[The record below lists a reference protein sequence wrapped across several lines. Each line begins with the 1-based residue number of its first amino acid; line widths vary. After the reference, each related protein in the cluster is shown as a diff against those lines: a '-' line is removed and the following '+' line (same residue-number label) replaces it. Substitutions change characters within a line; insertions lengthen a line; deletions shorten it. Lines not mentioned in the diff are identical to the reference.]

1 MKSMQSN
8 IPINIHWFRR
18 DLRLEDNAALYH
30 ALKSEFPVLTLFIFD
45 KVILDKLENRLDH
58 RVIFIHQQLTLLN
71 QEIQKY
77 GSTLLIK
84 YGDASECWN
93 EIIEEFSVQEVFT
106 NHDYEPYALERDKKI
121 AEQLLSKGITFNT
134 FKDQVIF
141 EKEEVTKDDGK
152 PYTIFTPYSRKWM
165 AKLNDFYLSSYPNK
179 KYFNNFF
186 ARKFTKIISLKE
198 MNFKDDNFEFP
209 SVKFSNEILIN
220 YADRRD
226 IPSVKGTSR
235 ISIHLRFGT
244 VSIRELARHSKEISF
259 KWLNE
264 LIWRDFYMCIL
275 WYFPHVI
282 SGSFK
287 PAYNKIQWRNN
298 ELEFEKWCK
307 GETGYPIIDAGMREL
322 NATGFMHNRVRM
334 ITASFLVKHLL
345 IDWRWGE
352 AYFAYK
358 LLDFE
363 LSSNNGGWQWAASS
377 GCDAA
382 PYFRIFNPTEQT
394 KRFDPEFKYIKKWVP
409 EFQDLNYPPPI
420 VDHKFA
426 RERAL
431 ATYSKAVGKQKE
443 LE

>member
-1 MKSMQSN
+1 MKNKS
-8 IPINIHWFRR
+8 PINIHWFRR
-18 DLRLEDNAALYH
+18 DLRLDDNAALYH
-30 ALKSEFPVLTLFIFD
+30 ALKSKLPVLTVFIFD
-45 KVILDKLENRLDH
+45 KAILDHLENRLDQ
-58 RVIFIHQQLTLLN
+58 RVIFIHQQLELLN
-71 QEIQKY
+71 QELQKY
-77 GSTLLIK
+77 GSNILVK
-84 YGDASECWN
+84 YGDVTECWK
-93 EIIEEFSVQEVFT
+93 EIIQEFNVQTVFV
-106 NHDYEPYALERDKKI
+106 NHDYEPYAKVRDAKI
-121 AEQLLSKGITFNT
+121 AEELFSKGIAFKT

-141 EKEEVTKDDGK
+141 EKDEVTKDDGN
-152 PYTIFTPYSRKWM
+152 PYTIFTPYSKKWM
-165 AKLNDFYLSSYPNK
+165 AKLNDFYLSSYPNN
-179 KYFNNFF
+179 KYFSNFF
-186 ARKFTKIISLKE
+186 QTKFVKIISLVE
-198 MNFKDDNFEFP
+198 MNFEDVAIEFP
-209 SVKFSNEILIN
+209 SIKFSDEILKQ
-220 YADRRD
+220 YADRRN
-226 IPSVKGTSR
+226 IPSIRGTTR

-275 WYFPHVI
+275 WQFPHVV
-282 SGSFK
+282 SGAFK
-287 PAYNKIQWRNN
+287 PAYNKIKWNNN
-298 ELEFEKWCK
+298 EQEFKIWCK
-307 GETGYPIIDAGMREL
+307 GETGYPIVDAGMREL
-322 NATGFMHNRVRM
+322 NETGFMHNRVRM

-352 AYFAYK
+352 AYFASK

-394 KRFDPEFKYIKKWVP
+394 KKFDPDFKYIKKWVP
-409 EFQDLNYPPPI
+409 EFQEFNYPQPI

-431 ATYSKAVGKQKE
+431 STYSNAVGKLKE

>member
-1 MKSMQSN
+1 MKNKS
-8 IPINIHWFRR
+8 PINIHWFRR
-18 DLRLEDNAALYH
+18 DLRLDDNAALYH
-30 ALKSEFPVLTLFIFD
+30 ALKSKLPVLTVFIFD
-45 KVILDKLENRLDH
+45 KAILDHLENRLDQ
-58 RVIFIHQQLTLLN
+58 RVIFIHQQLELLN
-71 QEIQKY
+71 QELQKY
-77 GSTLLIK
+77 GSNILVK
-84 YGDASECWN
+84 YGDVTECWK
-93 EIIEEFSVQEVFT
+93 EIIQEFNVQTVFV
-106 NHDYEPYALERDKKI
+106 NHDYEPYAKVRDAKI
-121 AEQLLSKGITFNT
+121 AEELFSKGIAFKT

-141 EKEEVTKDDGK
+141 EKDEVTKDDGN
-152 PYTIFTPYSRKWM
+152 PYTIFTPYSKKWM
-165 AKLNDFYLSSYPNK
+165 AKLNDFYLSSYPNN
-179 KYFNNFF
+179 KYFSNFF
-186 ARKFTKIISLKE
+186 QTKFVKIISLVE
-198 MNFKDDNFEFP
+198 MNFEDVAIEFP
-209 SVKFSNEILIN
+209 SIKFSDEILKQ
-220 YADRRD
+220 YADRRN
-226 IPSVKGTSR
+226 IPSIRGTTR

-275 WYFPHVI
+275 WQFPHVV
-282 SGSFK
+282 SGAFK
-287 PAYNKIQWRNN
+287 PAYNKIKWNNN
-298 ELEFEKWCK
+298 EQEFKRWCN
-307 GETGYPIIDAGMREL
+307 GETGFPIVDAGMREL

-352 AYFAYK
+352 AYFASK

-394 KRFDPEFKYIKKWVP
+394 KKFDPDFKYIKKWVP
-409 EFQDLNYPPPI
+409 EFQEFNYPQPI

-431 ATYSKAVGKQKE
+431 STYSNAVGKLKE

>member
-1 MKSMQSN
+1 MKNKS
-8 IPINIHWFRR
+8 PINIHWFRR
-18 DLRLEDNAALYH
+18 DLRLADNAALYH
-30 ALKSEFPVLTLFIFD
+30 ALKSKLPVLTVFIFD
-45 KVILDKLENRLDH
+45 KAILDQLENRLDQ
-58 RVIFIHQQLTLLN
+58 RVIFIHQQLELLN
-71 QEIQKY
+71 QELQKY
-77 GSTLLIK
+77 GSSLLVK
-84 YGDASECWN
+84 YGDATECWKELIQELN
-93 EIIEEFSVQEVFT
+93 VQTVFV
-106 NHDYEPYALERDKKI
+106 NHDYEPYAKARDARI
-121 AEQLLSKGITFNT
+121 ADELSSNGIAFNT

-141 EKEEVTKDDGK
+141 EKDEVTKDDGN
-152 PYTIFTPYSRKWM
+152 PYTIFTPYSKKWM
-165 AKLNDFYLSSYPNK
+165 AKLNDFYLSSYPNN
-179 KYFNNFF
+179 KYFNNFLQT
-186 ARKFTKIISLKE
+186 KFTKIISLKE
-198 MNFKDDNFEFP
+198 MNFSDDAIEFP
-209 SVKFSNEILIN
+209 PILFSDEILKQ

-226 IPSVKGTSR
+226 IPSVRGTSR

-275 WYFPHVI
+275 WQFPHVV
-282 SGSFK
+282 SGAFK
-287 PAYNKIQWRNN
+287 PAYNKIKWNNN
-298 ELEFEKWCK
+298 EQEFKRWCN
-307 GETGYPIIDAGMREL
+307 GETGYPIVDAGMREL

-394 KRFDPEFKYIKKWVP
+394 KKFDPDFKYIKKWVP
-409 EFQDLNYPPPI
+409 EFQEFNYPQPI

-431 ATYSKAVGKQKE
+431 STYSNAVGKLKE

>member
-1 MKSMQSN
+1 MKNKS
-8 IPINIHWFRR
+8 PINIHWFRR
-18 DLRLEDNAALYH
+18 DLRLDDNAALYH
-30 ALKSEFPVLTLFIFD
+30 ALKSKLPVLIVFIFD
-45 KVILDKLENRLDH
+45 KAILDHLENRLDQ
-58 RVIFIHQQLTLLN
+58 RVIFIHQQLELLN
-71 QEIQKY
+71 QELQKY
-77 GSTLLIK
+77 GSNILVK
-84 YGDASECWN
+84 YGDVTECWK
-93 EIIEEFSVQEVFT
+93 EIIQEFNVQTVFV
-106 NHDYEPYALERDKKI
+106 NHDYEPYAKVRDAKI
-121 AEQLLSKGITFNT
+121 AEELFSKGIAFKT

-141 EKEEVTKDDGK
+141 EKDEVTKDDGN
-152 PYTIFTPYSRKWM
+152 PYTIFTPYSKKWM
-165 AKLNDFYLSSYPNK
+165 AKLNDFYLSSYPNN
-179 KYFNNFF
+179 KYFSNFF
-186 ARKFTKIISLKE
+186 QTKFVKIISLVE
-198 MNFKDDNFEFP
+198 MNFEDVAIEFP
-209 SVKFSNEILIN
+209 SIKFSDEILKQ
-220 YADRRD
+220 YADRRN
-226 IPSVKGTSR
+226 IPSIRGTTR

-275 WYFPHVI
+275 WQFPHVV
-282 SGSFK
+282 SGAFK
-287 PAYNKIQWRNN
+287 PAYNKIKWNNN
-298 ELEFEKWCK
+298 EQEFKIWCK
-307 GETGYPIIDAGMREL
+307 GETGYPIVDAGMREL

-352 AYFAYK
+352 AYFASK

-394 KRFDPEFKYIKKWVP
+394 KKFDPDFKYIKKWVP
-409 EFQDLNYPPPI
+409 EFQEFNYPQPI

-431 ATYSKAVGKQKE
+431 STYSNAVGKLKE

>member
-1 MKSMQSN
+1 MKNKS
-8 IPINIHWFRR
+8 PINIHWFRR
-18 DLRLEDNAALYH
+18 DLRLDDNAALYH
-30 ALKSEFPVLTLFIFD
+30 AFKSKLPVLTVFIFD
-45 KVILDKLENRLDH
+45 KAILDHLENRLDQ
-58 RVIFIHQQLTLLN
+58 RVIFIHQQLELLN
-71 QEIQKY
+71 QELQKY
-77 GSTLLIK
+77 GSNILVK
-84 YGDASECWN
+84 YGDVTECWK
-93 EIIEEFSVQEVFT
+93 EIIQEFNVQTVFV
-106 NHDYEPYALERDKKI
+106 NHDYEPYAKVRDAKI
-121 AEQLLSKGITFNT
+121 AEELFSKGIAFKT

-141 EKEEVTKDDGK
+141 EKDEVTKDDGN
-152 PYTIFTPYSRKWM
+152 PYTIFTPYSKKWM
-165 AKLNDFYLSSYPNK
+165 AKLNDFYLSSYPNN
-179 KYFNNFF
+179 KYFSNFF
-186 ARKFTKIISLKE
+186 QTKFVKIISLVE
-198 MNFKDDNFEFP
+198 MNFEDVAIEFP
-209 SVKFSNEILIN
+209 SIKFSDEILKQ
-220 YADRRD
+220 YADRRN
-226 IPSVKGTSR
+226 IPSIRGTTR

-275 WYFPHVI
+275 WQFPHVV
-282 SGSFK
+282 SGAFK
-287 PAYNKIQWRNN
+287 PAYNKIKWNNN
-298 ELEFEKWCK
+298 EQEFKIWCK
-307 GETGYPIIDAGMREL
+307 GETGYPIVDAGMREL

-352 AYFAYK
+352 AYFASK

-394 KRFDPEFKYIKKWVP
+394 KKFDPDFKYIKKWVP
-409 EFQDLNYPPPI
+409 EFQEFNYPQPI

-431 ATYSKAVGKQKE
+431 STYSNAVGKLKE

>member
-1 MKSMQSN
+1 MKNKS
-8 IPINIHWFRR
+8 PINIHWFRR
-18 DLRLEDNAALYH
+18 DLRLDDNAALYH
-30 ALKSEFPVLTLFIFD
+30 ALKSKLPVLTVFIFD
-45 KVILDKLENRLDH
+45 KAILDHLENRLDQ
-58 RVIFIHQQLTLLN
+58 RVIFIHQQLELLN
-71 QEIQKY
+71 QELQKY
-77 GSTLLIK
+77 GSNILVK
-84 YGDASECWN
+84 YGDVTECWK
-93 EIIEEFSVQEVFT
+93 EIIQEFNVQTVFV
-106 NHDYEPYALERDKKI
+106 NHDYEPYAKVRDAKI
-121 AEQLLSKGITFNT
+121 AEELFSKGIAFKT

-141 EKEEVTKDDGK
+141 EKDEVTKDDGN
-152 PYTIFTPYSRKWM
+152 PYTIFTPYSKKWM
-165 AKLNDFYLSSYPNK
+165 AKLNDFYLSSYPNN
-179 KYFNNFF
+179 KYFSNFF
-186 ARKFTKIISLKE
+186 QTKFVKIISLVE
-198 MNFKDDNFEFP
+198 MNFEDVAIEFP
-209 SVKFSNEILIN
+209 SIKFSDEILKQ
-220 YADRRD
+220 YADRRN
-226 IPSVKGTSR
+226 IPSIRGTTR

-275 WYFPHVI
+275 WQFPHVV
-282 SGSFK
+282 SGAFK
-287 PAYNKIQWRNN
+287 PAYNKIKWNNN
-298 ELEFEKWCK
+298 EQEFKIWCK
-307 GETGYPIIDAGMREL
+307 GETGYPIVDAGMREL

-352 AYFAYK
+352 AYFASK

-394 KRFDPEFKYIKKWVP
+394 KKFDPDFKYIKKWVP
-409 EFQDLNYPPPI
+409 EFQEFNYPQPI

-431 ATYSKAVGKQKE
+431 STYSNAVGKLKE